1 MYKCKA
7 NKVFIFSLAQTCFA
21 GSLDS
26 PVLGA
31 VESTTA
37 PTIQVHRNMLVN
49 QGPLCMARNKKY
61 IENKLL
67 NSVENDA
74 SFYH

>member
-1 MYKCKA
+1 MITTFRRWGMYKCKA

-26 PVLGA
+26 SVLGV

-49 QGPLCMARNKKY
+49 QGSLRMARNEEIYQK
-61 IENKLL
+61 
-67 NSVENDA
+67 
-74 SFYH
+74 